1 MQLKIVQYFILL
13 MLFLS
18 SCCCDNYDF
27 YKIENIEENEV
38 LTEINFDDLKIFFQD
53 ILKKENKNIEDI
65 SNKGEFSIKYIK
77 HKNISLEQVEEFT
90 QIKNYWNDG
99 KLEKLKKQI
108 HFSTI
113 VSYPYY
119 IEFLFR
125 LKKLLI
131 DKKKSGISFFTSI
144 GGSGR
149 SIHYPCGYNLR
160 NIVNRN
166 GNFLNVTNNDL
177 LNEDNRQMQFPI
189 FSNNNI
195 FVKSNSIL
203 TFFENRLKIQF
214 DDNSQAKYK
223 YICSVLEYLA
233 QLGNPIFTI
242 YGHGVQQSAAAYNI
256 ALMLKELFKFDTED
270 FFYEGKYSLLDIF
283 ESNGDKVGL
292 KNNIEIIEQL
302 EKVGASAEKD
312 VIMLAGAITL
322 NNLLYKIFRSVRAVE
337 KDINCV
343 LGFESYSGRVWELLV
358 AIWKGNYE
366 KFQELIDE
374 KIVIKKNELQCIL
387 THCLIGDNKL
397 LPEYQIGNKEEVIIN
412 TPQILKNLVNG
423 NDGLGE
429 DRLYYLDCD
438 KICGYKLNEIVDFWK
453 ELTDKPTL
461 QIISNIKNNNG
472 NGVLGS
478 IKHFLRYEW
487 DHLITSYF
495 NSSYNDGMLSDD
507 GLFIY
512 EDNNKGFSDFCKNIF
527 ENYTSGKNLK
537 ENLNDKYELKI
548 LEDDHKSFYIND
560 KELNIIYI
568 VVGHGTHLENKRN
581 NPYNGYFENITK
593 NLNNIEKKIEYKW
606 KQ

>member
-1 MQLKIVQYFILL
+1 MQLKIAQYFILL

-27 YKIENIEENEV
+27 YKIEENNLNQNLTTVKYEELN
-38 LTEINFDDLKIFFQD
+38 DFFQTIKD
-53 ILKKENKNIEDI
+53 NNDNE
-65 SNKGEFSIKYIK
+65 KGVLSLKYIK
-77 HKNISLEQVEEFT
+77 HKDITVEQLEEFT
-90 QIKNYWNDG
+90 KIKNYWNDG

-108 HFSTI
+108 QFSTI

-119 IEFLFR
+119 IEFLLR
-125 LKKLLI
+125 LKKLLK
-131 DKKKSGISFFTSI
+131 DNDERGISFFTSI

-177 LNEDNRQMQFPI
+177 LDKDNRQMQLPI
-189 FSNNNI
+189 FSGNNI
-195 FVKSNSIL
+195 FIRTNNNIL

-214 DDNSQAKYK
+214 EDDSQVKYK

-242 YGHGVQQSAAAYNI
+242 YGRGVQQSAAAYNI

-270 FFYEGKYSLLDIF
+270 FFGNEEYNFLDIIETDDDNARF
-283 ESNGDKVGL
+283 KDNS
-292 KNNIEIIEQL
+292 EIIKQL

-343 LGFESYSGRVWELLV
+343 LGFESYSGRVWEILI
-358 AIWKGNYE
+358 AIWKKEYGNFSVRDKTVE
-366 KFQELIDE
+366 
-374 KIVIKKNELQCIL
+374 IKKNDLQCVL
-387 THCLIGDNKL
+387 THCLIGDNTL
-397 LPEYQIGNKEEVIIN
+397 LPKYRFGKKEEVTIN
-412 TPQILKNLVNG
+412 TPQILKNIVNEG
-423 NDGLGE
+423 DGLGQ
-429 DRLYYLDCD
+429 DRLYYLDCNE
-438 KICGYKLNEIVDFWK
+438 ICGYKLNEIVSFWK
-453 ELTDKPTL
+453 KLTDRPTL

-478 IKHFLRYEW
+478 IKHFFRYEW
-487 DHLITSYF
+487 DSLITSYF
-495 NSSYNDGMLSDD
+495 NSPYNDGMLSDD
-507 GLFIY
+507 GLFFY
-512 EDNNKGFSDFCKNIF
+512 MGNENFENFCKNIF
-527 ENYTSGKNLK
+527 KDYTSGKNL
-537 ENLNDKYELKI
+537 EEILNDKYELKI

-560 KELNIIYI
+560 KKLNIIYI

-593 NLNNIEKKIEYKW
+593 ILNNIENKIE
-606 KQ
+606 

>member
-1 MQLKIVQYFILL
+1 MQLKIAQYFILL

-27 YKIENIEENEV
+27 YKIEENNLNQNLTTVKYEELN
-38 LTEINFDDLKIFFQD
+38 DFFQTIKD
-53 ILKKENKNIEDI
+53 NNDNE
-65 SNKGEFSIKYIK
+65 KGVLSLKYIK
-77 HKNISLEQVEEFT
+77 HKDITVEQLEEFT
-90 QIKNYWNDG
+90 KIKNYWNTE

-108 HFSTI
+108 QFSTI

-119 IEFLFR
+119 IEFLLR

-131 DKKKSGISFFTSI
+131 DKKNGISFFTSI

-166 GNFLNVTNNDL
+166 ENFLNVTNNDL
-177 LNEDNRQMQFPI
+177 LNKDNRQTRFPI

-195 FVKSNSIL
+195 FVKSNNIL

-214 DDNSQAKYK
+214 DDDSQVKYK

-242 YGHGVQQSAAAYNI
+242 YGRGVQQSAAAYNI

-270 FFYEGKYSLLDIF
+270 FFGNEEYNFLDIIETDDDNARF
-283 ESNGDKVGL
+283 KDNS
-292 KNNIEIIEQL
+292 EIIKQL
-302 EKVGASAEKD
+302 EEVGASNEKD

-322 NNLLYKIFRSVRAVE
+322 NNLLYKIFRSVRAVK

-343 LGFESYSGRVWELLV
+343 LGFESYSGRVWEILI
-358 AIWKGNYE
+358 AIWKDNY
-366 KFQELIDE
+366 KNFRDLIGKE
-374 KIVIKKNELQCIL
+374 SVIKNNELQCVL
-387 THCLIGDNKL
+387 THCLIGDNTL

-438 KICGYKLNEIVDFWK
+438 KICGYKLNEIVSFWK
-453 ELTDKPTL
+453 NLTGRPTL

-478 IKHFLRYEW
+478 IKHFFRYEW
-487 DHLITSYF
+487 DYLITSYF
-495 NSSYNDGMLSDD
+495 FSPYNDGMLSDD

-527 ENYTSGKNLK
+527 ENYTSGENLK
-537 ENLNDKYELKI
+537 ENLNDNYELKI

-560 KELNIIYI
+560 KELNIFYI

-593 NLNNIEKKIEYKW
+593 ILNKIENKIE
-606 KQ
+606 

>member
-38 LTEINFDDLKIFFQD
+38 LTEIKFNDLKTFFQD
-53 ILKKENKNIEDI
+53 ILKKENKNIKDI
-65 SNKGEFSIKYIK
+65 NNKGVFSIKYIK
-77 HKNISLEQVEEFT
+77 HENISLKQVEDFT
-90 QIKNYWNDG
+90 QIKNYWNEE
-99 KLEKLKKQI
+99 KLGKLKKQI
-108 HFSTI
+108 QFSTI

-119 IEFLFR
+119 IEFLLR

-131 DKKKSGISFFTSI
+131 DKKNGISFFTSI

-166 GNFLNVTNNDL
+166 EKFLNVTNNDL
-177 LNEDNRQMQFPI
+177 LNKDNRQTRFPI

-195 FVKSNSIL
+195 FVKSNNIL

-214 DDNSQAKYK
+214 EDDSQVKYK
-223 YICSVLEYLA
+223 YICSVLEYFA

-242 YGHGVQQSAAAYNI
+242 YGRGVQQSAAAYNI

-270 FFYEGKYSLLDIF
+270 FFGNEEYNFLDIIETDDDNARF
-283 ESNGDKVGL
+283 KDNS
-292 KNNIEIIEQL
+292 EIIKQL
-302 EKVGASAEKD
+302 EEVGASNEKD

-337 KDINCV
+337 NGINCV

-358 AIWKGNYE
+358 AIWKGNYQN
-366 KFQELIDE
+366 FQELIDE

-387 THCLIGDNKL
+387 THCLIGNNKL
-397 LPEYQIGNKEEVIIN
+397 LPQKKYGEKGEVTID

-438 KICGYKLNEIVDFWK
+438 EICGYKLNEIVSFWK
-453 ELTDKPTL
+453 NLTGRPTL

-478 IKHFLRYEW
+478 IKHFFRYEW
-487 DHLITSYF
+487 DYLITSYF
-495 NSSYNDGMLSDD
+495 FSPYNDGMLSDD

-527 ENYTSGKNLK
+527 ENYTSGENLK
-537 ENLNDKYELKI
+537 ENLNDNYELKI

-560 KELNIIYI
+560 KELNIFYI

-593 NLNNIEKKIEYKW
+593 ILNKIENKIE
-606 KQ
+606 

>member
-13 MLFLS
+13 MLFLL

-27 YKIENIEENEV
+27 YKIANIEMNES
-38 LTEINFDDLKIFFQD
+38 LREIKFDDLKTFFQN
-53 ILKKENKNIEDI
+53 ILAEGNKNMKDI
-65 SNKGEFSIKYIK
+65 KINDVFSLKYIEYQY
-77 HKNISLEQVEEFT
+77 ISSKELEEFT
-90 QIKNYWNDG
+90 QIKNYWNEE
-99 KLEKLKKQI
+99 KIKKLKEQI
-108 HFSTI
+108 QFSTI

-119 IEFLFR
+119 IEFLLR

-131 DKKKSGISFFTSI
+131 DNTKNGISFFTSI

-166 GNFLNVTNNDL
+166 EKFLNVTNNDL
-177 LNEDNRQMQFPI
+177 LNKDKRQTQFPI
-189 FSNNNI
+189 FANKNI
-195 FVKSNSIL
+195 FVKNNNIL
-203 TFFENRLKIQF
+203 TFFENRLQIQF
-214 DDNSQAKYK
+214 DDNAQVKYK
-223 YICSVLEYLA
+223 YICSVLEYFA

-242 YGHGVQQSAAAYNI
+242 YGRGVQQSVAAYNI
-256 ALMLKELFKFDTED
+256 ALMLKELFNFDTKD
-270 FFYEGKYSLLDIF
+270 FFYNGKYSLLDIF
-283 ESNGDKVGL
+283 ERNGDKVGL
-292 KNNIEIIEQL
+292 KNNTEIIKQL

-343 LGFESYSGRVWELLV
+343 LGFESYSGRVWEILI
-358 AIWKGNYE
+358 AIWKKNYDNFLVRE
-366 KFQELIDE
+366 KTVEIE
-374 KIVIKKNELQCIL
+374 KNDLQCVL

-397 LPEYQIGNKEEVIIN
+397 LPEYQIGNQKEVTIN

-438 KICGYKLNEIVDFWK
+438 KICGCNLNKIVDFWK
-453 ELTDKPTL
+453 NLTGRPTL

-472 NGVLGS
+472 NGFLGS
-478 IKHFLRYEW
+478 IKHFFRYEW
-487 DHLITSYF
+487 DYLITSYF
-495 NSSYNDGMLSDD
+495 NSPYNDGMLSDD

-512 EDNNKGFSDFCKNIF
+512 EDNNKGFSDFCKKIF
-527 ENYTSGKNLK
+527 KDYTSGENLEK
-537 ENLNDKYELKI
+537 NLNDKYELKI
-548 LEDDHKSFYIND
+548 LEDDSKTFYIND
-560 KELNIIYI
+560 KKINIIYI
-568 VVGHGTHLENKRN
+568 VVGHGTHLENKRH

-593 NLNNIEKKIEYKW
+593 ILNKIENKIA
-606 KQ
+606 

>member
-1 MQLKIVQYFILL
+1 MQLKIAQYFILL

-38 LTEINFDDLKIFFQD
+38 LTEIKFDDLKTFFQN
-53 ILKKENKNIEDI
+53 ILEKGNQNIEDI
-65 SNKGEFSIKYIK
+65 NNKDDFSLKYIK
-77 HKNISLEQVEEFT
+77 HKNITVEQLEEFT
-90 QIKNYWNDG
+90 KIKNYWNDG
-99 KLEKLKKQI
+99 KLEKLKEQI
-108 HFSTI
+108 QFSTI

-119 IEFLFR
+119 IEFLLR

-131 DKKKSGISFFTSI
+131 DKKNGISFFTSI

-177 LNEDNRQMQFPI
+177 LDKDNRQMQLPL

-195 FVKSNSIL
+195 FVKNNNIL

-214 DDNSQAKYK
+214 DDDIFQVKYK

-242 YGHGVQQSAAAYNI
+242 YGRGVQQSAAAYNI
-256 ALMLKELFKFDTED
+256 ALMLKELFNFDTED
-270 FFYEGKYSLLDIF
+270 FFYEGEYSLLDIF

-292 KNNIEIIEQL
+292 KNNTEIIKQL
-302 EKVGASAEKD
+302 ETVGASAEKD

-322 NNLLYKIFRSVRAVE
+322 NNLLYKIFRSVRAVK

-358 AIWKGNYE
+358 AIWKENYQN
-366 KFQELIDE
+366 FQELIDE

-387 THCLIGDNKL
+387 THCLIGNNKL
-397 LPEYQIGNKEEVIIN
+397 LPQKNIGEKGEVIID

-423 NDGLGE
+423 NNGLGE

-438 KICGYKLNEIVDFWK
+438 KICGYKLNEIVYFWK
-453 ELTDKPTL
+453 ELTGRPTL

-478 IKHFLRYEW
+478 IKHFFRYEW

-495 NSSYNDGMLSDD
+495 NSPYNDGMLSDD
-507 GLFIY
+507 GLFVY
-512 EDNNKGFSDFCKNIF
+512 EENNGFSDFCKNIF
-527 ENYTSGKNLK
+527 KDYTSGEILNKNFS
-537 ENLNDKYELKI
+537 NNYDFDKL
-548 LEDDHKSFYIND
+548 DDYKSFYIND
-560 KELNIIYI
+560 KNLNIIYI
-568 VVGHGTHLENKRN
+568 VVGHGTHIENKRN

-593 NLNNIEKKIEYKW
+593 ILNKIENKIE
-606 KQ
+606 

>member
-38 LTEINFDDLKIFFQD
+38 LTEIKFNDLKTFFQD
-53 ILKKENKNIEDI
+53 ILKKENKNIKDI
-65 SNKGEFSIKYIK
+65 NNKGVFSIKYIK
-77 HKNISLEQVEEFT
+77 RENISLKQVEEFT
-90 QIKNYWNDG
+90 QIKNYWNEE
-99 KLEKLKKQI
+99 KIEKLKKQI
-108 HFSTI
+108 QFSTI

-119 IEFLFR
+119 IEFLLR
-125 LKKLLI
+125 LKKLLK
-131 DKKKSGISFFTSI
+131 DKDERGISFFTSI

-160 NIVNRN
+160 RVVNEKN
-166 GNFLNVTNNDL
+166 NDFLNVTNNDQ
-177 LNEDNRQMQFPI
+177 LNEYEPQTQLPI

-195 FVKSNSIL
+195 FARTNNNIL
-203 TFFENRLKIQF
+203 TFFENRLGINF
-214 DDNSQAKYK
+214 NDNNKQSQYN

-242 YGHGVQQSAAAYNI
+242 YGHGIRPAAVTYNI
-256 ALMLKELFKFDTED
+256 ALMLKDILKFDVND
-270 FFYEGKYSLLDIF
+270 FFENEEYNFLDIIEAEDDNARF
-283 ESNGDKVGL
+283 KDNS
-292 KNNIEIIEQL
+292 EIIKQL
-302 EKVGASAEKD
+302 EEVGASSEKN
-312 VIMLAGAITL
+312 VLMLAGAITL
-322 NNLLYKIFRSVRAVE
+322 NNLLYKIFYAVRSQQKR
-337 KDINCV
+337 INCV

-358 AIWKGNYE
+358 AIWKGNYQN
-366 KFQELIDE
+366 FQELIDE
-374 KIVIKKNELQCIL
+374 KIVIKKNELQCVL

-412 TPQILKNLVNG
+412 TSQILKDLVNG

-438 KICGYKLNEIVDFWK
+438 QICGYKLNEIVSFWK
-453 ELTDKPTL
+453 RLTENPTL

-478 IKHFLRYEW
+478 IKHFFRYEW

-495 NSSYNDGMLSDD
+495 NSPYNDGMLSDD
-507 GLFIY
+507 GLFFY
-512 EDNNKGFSDFCKNIF
+512 MGNENFENFCKNIF
-527 ENYTSGKNLK
+527 KDYTSGKNL
-537 ENLNDKYELKI
+537 EEILNDKYELKI

-593 NLNNIEKKIEYKW
+593 ILNKIENKIE
-606 KQ
+606 

>member
-27 YKIENIEENEV
+27 YKIEENNLNQNLTTVKYEELN
-38 LTEINFDDLKIFFQD
+38 DFFQTIKD
-53 ILKKENKNIEDI
+53 NNDNE
-65 SNKGEFSIKYIK
+65 KGVLSLKYIG
-77 HKNISLEQVEEFT
+77 HKNITVEQLKNFT
-90 QIKNYWNDG
+90 KINDYWNEG

-108 HFSTI
+108 QFATI

-119 IEFLFR
+119 IEFLLR

-160 NIVNRN
+160 RVVNEKN
-166 GNFLNVTNNDL
+166 NDFLNVTNNDQ
-177 LNEDNRQMQFPI
+177 LNEYEPQTQLPI

-195 FVKSNSIL
+195 FVKSNNIL
-203 TFFENRLKIQF
+203 TFFENKLRINF
-214 DDNSQAKYK
+214 NDKYK
-223 YICSVLEYLA
+223 QSQYHYICSVLEYLA

-242 YGHGVQQSAAAYNI
+242 YGHGIRPAAVTYNI
-256 ALMLKELFKFDTED
+256 ALMLKDILKFDVND
-270 FFYEGKYSLLDIF
+270 FFENEEYNFLDIIEAEDDNARF
-283 ESNGDKVGL
+283 KDDS
-292 KNNIEIIEQL
+292 EIIKQL
-302 EKVGASAEKD
+302 EEVGASSEKN
-312 VIMLAGAITL
+312 VLMLAGAITL

-358 AIWKGNYE
+358 AIWKENYE

-438 KICGYKLNEIVDFWK
+438 KICGYSLYEIAEFWK
-453 ELTDKPTL
+453 KLTDQPTL

-478 IKHFLRYEW
+478 IKHFFKYEW

-495 NSSYNDGMLSDD
+495 NSPYNDGMLSDD

-512 EDNNKGFSDFCKNIF
+512 EDNNKGFRDFCKNIF
-527 ENYTSGKNLK
+527 KDYTSGEILNKNFS
-537 ENLNDKYELKI
+537 NNYDFDKL
-548 LEDDHKSFYIND
+548 DDDYKSFYIND
-560 KELNIIYI
+560 KILNIIYI
-568 VVGHGTHLENKRN
+568 VVGHGTHIDNKRN
-581 NPYNGYFENITK
+581 NPYDGYFENITK
-593 NLNNIEKKIEYKW
+593 ILNKIEDKIE
-606 KQ
+606 

>member
-27 YKIENIEENEV
+27 YKIEENNLNQN
-38 LTEINFDDLKIFFQD
+38 LTTVKYKELNDFFQTIKD
-53 ILKKENKNIEDI
+53 NKDNEEGVL
-65 SNKGEFSIKYIK
+65 SLKYIK
-77 HKNISLEQVEEFT
+77 HKNITVEQLEKFT
-90 QIKNYWNDG
+90 QIKNYWNTE

-108 HFSTI
+108 QFSTI

-119 IEFLFR
+119 IEFLLR

-166 GNFLNVTNNDL
+166 GNFLNVTNNDQ
-177 LNEDNRQMQFPI
+177 LNEDNCQTQLPI
-189 FSNNNI
+189 FSGNNI
-195 FVKSNSIL
+195 FTRTNNNIL

-214 DDNSQAKYK
+214 DDNSQVKYK

-242 YGHGVQQSAAAYNI
+242 YGRGVQQSAAAYNI
-256 ALMLKELFKFDTED
+256 ALMLKELFNFDTED
-270 FFYEGKYSLLDIF
+270 FFGNEEYNFLDI
-283 ESNGDKVGL
+283 
-292 KNNIEIIEQL
+292 IEIDDDNARFKDNSEIIKQL
-302 EKVGASAEKD
+302 EVVGASAEKD

-337 KDINCV
+337 KGINCV

-358 AIWKGNYE
+358 AIWKGNYQN
-366 KFQELIDE
+366 FQELIDE

-423 NDGLGE
+423 NNGLGE
-429 DRLYYLDCD
+429 DRLYYLDCNE
-438 KICGYKLNEIVDFWK
+438 ICGYKLNEIVSFWK
-453 ELTDKPTL
+453 KLTDRPTL

-478 IKHFLRYEW
+478 IKHFFKYEW

-495 NSSYNDGMLSDD
+495 NSPYNDGMLSDD

-512 EDNNKGFSDFCKNIF
+512 EDNNKGFRDFCKNIF
-527 ENYTSGKNLK
+527 KDYTSGEILNKNFS
-537 ENLNDKYELKI
+537 NNYDFDKL
-548 LEDDHKSFYIND
+548 DDDYKSFYIND
-560 KELNIIYI
+560 KILNIIYI
-568 VVGHGTHLENKRN
+568 VVGHGTHIDNKRN
-581 NPYNGYFENITK
+581 NPYDGYFENITK
-593 NLNNIEKKIEYKW
+593 ILNKIEDKIE
-606 KQ
+606 

>member
-1 MQLKIVQYFILL
+1 MQLEIVQYFILL

-27 YKIENIEENEV
+27 YKIEENNLNQNLTTVEYEELN
-38 LTEINFDDLKIFFQD
+38 DFFQTIKD
-53 ILKKENKNIEDI
+53 NNNNEKGVLSLKYIEYKNITV
-65 SNKGEFSIKYIK
+65 
-77 HKNISLEQVEEFT
+77 EQLEEFT
-90 QIKNYWNDG
+90 KIKNYWNKG

-108 HFSTI
+108 QFSTI

-119 IEFLFR
+119 IEFLLR
-125 LKKLLI
+125 LKKLLKDN
-131 DKKKSGISFFTSI
+131 DKRGISFFTSI

-166 GNFLNVTNNDL
+166 ENFLNVTNNDL
-177 LNEDNRQMQFPI
+177 LNKDNRQTRFPI
-189 FSNNNI
+189 FLNNNI
-195 FVKSNSIL
+195 FVKNNNIL

-214 DDNSQAKYK
+214 EDDSQVKYK

-242 YGHGVQQSAAAYNI
+242 YGRGVQQSAAAYNI
-256 ALMLKELFKFDTED
+256 ALMLKELFNFDTED
-270 FFYEGKYSLLDIF
+270 FFGNEEYNFLDI
-283 ESNGDKVGL
+283 
-292 KNNIEIIEQL
+292 IEIDDDNARFKDNSEIIKQL
-302 EKVGASAEKD
+302 EEVGASAEKD

-322 NNLLYKIFRSVRAVE
+322 NNLLYKIFRSVRAVK

-358 AIWKGNYE
+358 AIWKENYQ

-387 THCLIGDNKL
+387 THCLIGNNKL
-397 LPEYQIGNKEEVIIN
+397 LPQKKYGEKGEVTID

-438 KICGYKLNEIVDFWK
+438 KICGYKLNEIVSFWK
-453 ELTDKPTL
+453 NLTGRPTL

-472 NGVLGS
+472 NGFLGS
-478 IKHFLRYEW
+478 IKHFFRYEW

-495 NSSYNDGMLSDD
+495 NSPYNDGMLSDD

-512 EDNNKGFSDFCKNIF
+512 MGNENFEKFCKNIF
-527 ENYTSGKNLK
+527 KDYTSGGNLE
-537 ENLNDKYELKI
+537 ENLNDNYFNKL
-548 LEDDHKSFYIND
+548 DDDFKTFYIND
-560 KELNIIYI
+560 ENLNIIYI
-568 VVGHGTHLENKRN
+568 VVGHGTHLENKRY
-581 NPYNGYFENITK
+581 NPYNGYFDNITK
-593 NLNNIEKKIEYKW
+593 ILNNIENKNE
-606 KQ
+606 

>member
-1 MQLKIVQYFILL
+1 MQLKIAQYFILL

-38 LTEINFDDLKIFFQD
+38 LTEIKFNDLNTFFQD

-65 SNKGEFSIKYIK
+65 NNKDDFSLKYIK
-77 HKNISLEQVEEFT
+77 HKNITVEQLEEFT
-90 QIKNYWNDG
+90 KIKNYWNDG
-99 KLEKLKKQI
+99 KLEKLKEQI
-108 HFSTI
+108 QFSTI

-119 IEFLFR
+119 IEFLLR

-131 DKKKSGISFFTSI
+131 DKKNGISFFTSI

-166 GNFLNVTNNDL
+166 ENFLNVTNNDL
-177 LNEDNRQMQFPI
+177 LNKDNRQTRFPI

-195 FVKSNSIL
+195 FVKNNNIL
-203 TFFENRLKIQF
+203 TFFENRLKIKF
-214 DDNSQAKYK
+214 DENSQVKYK

-242 YGHGVQQSAAAYNI
+242 YGRGVQQSAAAYNI
-256 ALMLKELFKFDTED
+256 ALMLKELFNFDTED
-270 FFYEGKYSLLDIF
+270 FFYEGEYSLLDIF

-292 KNNIEIIEQL
+292 KNNTEIIKQL
-302 EKVGASAEKD
+302 ETVGASAEKD

-322 NNLLYKIFRSVRAVE
+322 NNLLYKIFRSVRAVK

-358 AIWKGNYE
+358 AIWKENYQN
-366 KFQELIDE
+366 FQELIDE

-387 THCLIGDNKL
+387 THCLIGNNKL
-397 LPEYQIGNKEEVIIN
+397 LPQKNIGEKGEVIID

-423 NDGLGE
+423 NNGLGE

-438 KICGYKLNEIVDFWK
+438 KICGYKLNEIVYFWK
-453 ELTDKPTL
+453 ELTGRPTL

-478 IKHFLRYEW
+478 IKHFFRYEW
-487 DHLITSYF
+487 DYLITSYF
-495 NSSYNDGMLSDD
+495 NSPYNDGMLSDD
-507 GLFIY
+507 GLFVY
-512 EDNNKGFSDFCKNIF
+512 EENNGFSDFCKNIF
-527 ENYTSGKNLK
+527 KDYTSGEILNKNFS
-537 ENLNDKYELKI
+537 NNYDFDKL
-548 LEDDHKSFYIND
+548 DDYKSFYIND
-560 KELNIIYI
+560 KNLNIIYI
-568 VVGHGTHLENKRN
+568 VVGHGTHIENKRN

-593 NLNNIEKKIEYKW
+593 ILNKIENKIE
-606 KQ
+606 

>member
-27 YKIENIEENEV
+27 YKIEGNNLNQNLTTVKYEELN
-38 LTEINFDDLKIFFQD
+38 DFFQTIKD
-53 ILKKENKNIEDI
+53 NNDNE
-65 SNKGEFSIKYIK
+65 KGVLSLKYIK
-77 HKNISLEQVEEFT
+77 HKNITVEQLEEFT
-90 QIKNYWNDG
+90 KIKNYWNTE

-108 HFSTI
+108 QFSTI

-119 IEFLFR
+119 IEFLLR

-131 DKKKSGISFFTSI
+131 DKKNGISFFTSI

-177 LNEDNRQMQFPI
+177 LDKDNRQMQLPL

-195 FVKSNSIL
+195 FVKNNNIL
-203 TFFENRLKIQF
+203 TFFENRLKIKF
-214 DDNSQAKYK
+214 DENSQVKYK

-242 YGHGVQQSAAAYNI
+242 YGRGVQQSAAAYNI

-270 FFYEGKYSLLDIF
+270 FFYEGEYSLLDIF

-292 KNNIEIIEQL
+292 KNNTEIIKQL
-302 EKVGASAEKD
+302 EEVGASAEKD

-322 NNLLYKIFRSVRAVE
+322 NNLLYKIFRSVRAV
-337 KDINCV
+337 KKNINCV

-358 AIWKGNYE
+358 AIWKGNYQN
-366 KFQELIDE
+366 FQELIDE

-387 THCLIGDNKL
+387 THCLIGNNEL
-397 LPEYQIGNKEEVIIN
+397 LPQKKYGEKGEVTID

-438 KICGYKLNEIVDFWK
+438 KICGYKLNEIVSFWK
-453 ELTDKPTL
+453 KLTDQPTL

-478 IKHFLRYEW
+478 IKHFFRYEW
-487 DHLITSYF
+487 DSLITSYF
-495 NSSYNDGMLSDD
+495 NSPYNDGMLSDD
-507 GLFIY
+507 GLFFY
-512 EDNNKGFSDFCKNIF
+512 MGNENFENFCKNIF
-527 ENYTSGKNLK
+527 KDYTSGKNL
-537 ENLNDKYELKI
+537 EEILNDKYELKI

-593 NLNNIEKKIEYKW
+593 ILNKIENKIE
-606 KQ
+606 

>member
-27 YKIENIEENEV
+27 YKIEGNNLNQNLTTVKYEELN
-38 LTEINFDDLKIFFQD
+38 DFFQTIKD
-53 ILKKENKNIEDI
+53 NNDNE
-65 SNKGEFSIKYIK
+65 KGVLSLKYIK
-77 HKNISLEQVEEFT
+77 HKNITVEQLEEFT
-90 QIKNYWNDG
+90 KIKNYWNDG
-99 KLEKLKKQI
+99 KLEKLKEQI
-108 HFSTI
+108 QFSTI

-119 IEFLFR
+119 IEFLLR
-125 LKKLLI
+125 LKKLLK
-131 DKKKSGISFFTSI
+131 DKDKRGISFFTSI

-160 NIVNRN
+160 RVVNEKN
-166 GNFLNVTNNDL
+166 NDFLNVTNNDQ
-177 LNEDNRQMQFPI
+177 LNEYEPQTQLPI

-195 FVKSNSIL
+195 FARTNNNIL
-203 TFFENRLKIQF
+203 TFFENRLGINF
-214 DDNSQAKYK
+214 NDNNKQSQYN

-242 YGHGVQQSAAAYNI
+242 YGRGVQQSAAAYNI
-256 ALMLKELFKFDTED
+256 ALMLKELFNFDTED
-270 FFYEGKYSLLDIF
+270 FFGNEEYNFLDIIETDDDNARF
-283 ESNGDKVGL
+283 KDNS
-292 KNNIEIIEQL
+292 EIIKQL
-302 EKVGASAEKD
+302 EEVGASAEKD

-322 NNLLYKIFRSVRAVE
+322 NNLLYKIFRSVRAV
-337 KDINCV
+337 KKNINCV

-358 AIWKGNYE
+358 AIWKGNYQN
-366 KFQELIDE
+366 FQELIDE

-387 THCLIGDNKL
+387 THCLIGNNEL
-397 LPEYQIGNKEEVIIN
+397 LPQKKYGEKGEVTID

-429 DRLYYLDCD
+429 DRLYYLDCNE
-438 KICGYKLNEIVDFWK
+438 ICGYKLNEIVSFWK
-453 ELTDKPTL
+453 KLTDQPTL

-478 IKHFLRYEW
+478 IKHFFRYEW

-495 NSSYNDGMLSDD
+495 NSPYNDGMLSDD

-527 ENYTSGKNLK
+527 KDYTSGEILNKNFS
-537 ENLNDKYELKI
+537 NNYDFDKL
-548 LEDDHKSFYIND
+548 DDDYKSFYIND
-560 KELNIIYI
+560 KILNIIYI
-568 VVGHGTHLENKRN
+568 VVGHGTHIDNKRN
-581 NPYNGYFENITK
+581 NPYDGYFENITK
-593 NLNNIEKKIEYKW
+593 ILNNIENKIG
-606 KQ
+606 

>member
-38 LTEINFDDLKIFFQD
+38 LTEIKFNDLKTFFQD
-53 ILKKENKNIEDI
+53 ILKKENQNIEDI
-65 SNKGEFSIKYIK
+65 NNKGEFSIKYIK
-77 HKNISLEQVEEFT
+77 HENISLKQVEDFT
-90 QIKNYWNDG
+90 QIKNYWNEE
-99 KLEKLKKQI
+99 KLGKLKKQI
-108 HFSTI
+108 QFSTI

-119 IEFLFR
+119 IEFLLR

-131 DKKKSGISFFTSI
+131 DKKNGISFFTSI

-166 GNFLNVTNNDL
+166 ENFLNVTNNDL
-177 LNEDNRQMQFPI
+177 LNKDNRQTRFPI

-195 FVKSNSIL
+195 FVKSNNIL

-214 DDNSQAKYK
+214 DDNSQVKYK

-242 YGHGVQQSAAAYNI
+242 YGRGVQQSAAAYNI

-270 FFYEGKYSLLDIF
+270 FFGNEEYNFLDIIETDDDNARF
-283 ESNGDKVGL
+283 KDNS
-292 KNNIEIIEQL
+292 EIIKQL
-302 EKVGASAEKD
+302 EEVGASNEKD

-337 KDINCV
+337 KGINCV

-358 AIWKGNYE
+358 AIWKGNYQN
-366 KFQELIDE
+366 FQELIDE
-374 KIVIKKNELQCIL
+374 KIVIKKDELQCIL
-387 THCLIGDNKL
+387 THCLIGNNKL
-397 LPEYQIGNKEEVIIN
+397 LPQKKYGEKGEVTID

-438 KICGYKLNEIVDFWK
+438 EICGYKLNEIVSFWK
-453 ELTDKPTL
+453 NLTGRPTL

-478 IKHFLRYEW
+478 IKHFFRYEW
-487 DHLITSYF
+487 DYLITSYF
-495 NSSYNDGMLSDD
+495 FSPYNDGMLSDD

-527 ENYTSGKNLK
+527 ENYTSGENLK
-537 ENLNDKYELKI
+537 ENLNDNYELKI

-593 NLNNIEKKIEYKW
+593 ILDKIEKKIE
-606 KQ
+606 

>member
-27 YKIENIEENEV
+27 YKIEGNNLNQNLTTVKYEELN
-38 LTEINFDDLKIFFQD
+38 DFFQTIKD
-53 ILKKENKNIEDI
+53 NNDNE
-65 SNKGEFSIKYIK
+65 KGVLSLKYIK
-77 HKNISLEQVEEFT
+77 HKDITVEQLEEFT
-90 QIKNYWNDG
+90 KIKNYWNDG

-108 HFSTI
+108 QFSTI

-119 IEFLFR
+119 IEFLLR
-125 LKKLLI
+125 LKKLLK
-131 DKKKSGISFFTSI
+131 DKDKRGISFFTSI

-177 LNEDNRQMQFPI
+177 LDKDNRQMQLPI
-189 FSNNNI
+189 FSGNNIFTRTNNNI
-195 FVKSNSIL
+195 L
-203 TFFENRLKIQF
+203 TFLENRLGINF
-214 DDNSQAKYK
+214 NDNNSQVKYK

-233 QLGNPIFTI
+233 QLGNSIFTI
-242 YGHGVQQSAAAYNI
+242 YGRGVQQSAVAYNI
-256 ALMLKELFKFDTED
+256 ALMLKELFNFDTED
-270 FFYEGKYSLLDIF
+270 FFGNEEYNFLDI
-283 ESNGDKVGL
+283 
-292 KNNIEIIEQL
+292 IEIDDDNARFKDNSEIIKQL
-302 EKVGASAEKD
+302 EEVGASAEKD

-322 NNLLYKIFRSVRAVE
+322 NNLLYKIFRSVRAV
-337 KDINCV
+337 KKNINCV

-358 AIWKGNYE
+358 AIWKGNYQN
-366 KFQELIDE
+366 FQELIDE
-374 KIVIKKNELQCIL
+374 KIVIKKDDLQCVL
-387 THCLIGDNKL
+387 THCLIGDNTL

-412 TPQILKNLVNG
+412 TSQILKNLVNG

-429 DRLYYLDCD
+429 DRLYYLDCNE
-438 KICGYKLNEIVDFWK
+438 ICGYKLNEIVSFWK
-453 ELTDKPTL
+453 NLTGRPTL

-478 IKHFLRYEW
+478 IKHFFRYEW
-487 DHLITSYF
+487 DSLITSYF
-495 NSSYNDGMLSDD
+495 NSPYNDGMLSDD

-527 ENYTSGKNLK
+527 ENYTSGENLK
-537 ENLNDKYELKI
+537 ENLNDNYELKI

-560 KELNIIYI
+560 KKLNIIYI

-593 NLNNIEKKIEYKW
+593 ILNKIENKIE
-606 KQ
+606 

>member
-1 MQLKIVQYFILL
+1 MQLKIAQYFILL

-27 YKIENIEENEV
+27 YKIEENNLNQNLTTVKYEELN
-38 LTEINFDDLKIFFQD
+38 DFFQTIKD
-53 ILKKENKNIEDI
+53 NNDN
-65 SNKGEFSIKYIK
+65 NKGVFSIKYIK
-77 HKNISLEQVEEFT
+77 HKDITVEQLEEFT
-90 QIKNYWNDG
+90 KIKNYWNEE
-99 KLEKLKKQI
+99 KIEKLKKQI
-108 HFSTI
+108 QFSTI

-119 IEFLFR
+119 IEFLLR
-125 LKKLLI
+125 LKKLLK
-131 DKKKSGISFFTSI
+131 DKDKRGISFFTSI

-166 GNFLNVTNNDL
+166 ENFLNVTNNDL
-177 LNEDNRQMQFPI
+177 LDKDNRQMQLPI
-189 FSNNNI
+189 FSGNNIFTRTNNNI
-195 FVKSNSIL
+195 L
-203 TFFENRLKIQF
+203 TFLENRLGINF
-214 DDNSQAKYK
+214 NDNNSQVKYK

-242 YGHGVQQSAAAYNI
+242 YGRGVQQSAAAYNI
-256 ALMLKELFKFDTED
+256 ALMLKELFNFDTED
-270 FFYEGKYSLLDIF
+270 FFGNEEYNFLDI
-283 ESNGDKVGL
+283 
-292 KNNIEIIEQL
+292 IEIDDDNARFKDNSEIIKQL
-302 EKVGASAEKD
+302 EEVGASAEKN

-322 NNLLYKIFRSVRAVE
+322 NNLLYKIFRSVRAVK

-358 AIWKGNYE
+358 AIWKGNYQN
-366 KFQELIDE
+366 FQELIDE
-374 KIVIKKNELQCIL
+374 KIVIKKNELQCVL

-429 DRLYYLDCD
+429 DRLYYLDCNE
-438 KICGYKLNEIVDFWK
+438 ICGYKLNEIVSFWK
-453 ELTDKPTL
+453 KLTDQPTL

-478 IKHFLRYEW
+478 IKHFFRYEW

-495 NSSYNDGMLSDD
+495 NSPYNDGMLSDD
-507 GLFIY
+507 GLFVY
-512 EDNNKGFSDFCKNIF
+512 EDNNGFSDFCKNIF
-527 ENYTSGKNLK
+527 KDYTSGKNL
-537 ENLNDKYELKI
+537 EELLNDNYELKI

-560 KELNIIYI
+560 KKLNIIYI

-593 NLNNIEKKIEYKW
+593 ILNNIENKIE
-606 KQ
+606 

>member
-27 YKIENIEENEV
+27 YKIEGNNLNQNLTTVKYEELNDFFQTISSNNNNDKDDNKKV
-38 LTEINFDDLKIFFQD
+38 FDLKYI
-53 ILKKENKNIEDI
+53 EYKNITVEQL
-65 SNKGEFSIKYIK
+65 
-77 HKNISLEQVEEFT
+77 KNFT
-90 QIKNYWNDG
+90 KINDYWNEG
-99 KLEKLKKQI
+99 KLEKLKEQI
-108 HFSTI
+108 QFSTI

-119 IEFLFR
+119 IEFLLR

-131 DKKKSGISFFTSI
+131 DKKNGISFFTSI

-177 LNEDNRQMQFPI
+177 LNKDNRQTRFPI

-195 FVKSNSIL
+195 FVKSNNIL

-214 DDNSQAKYK
+214 DDDSQVKYK

-242 YGHGVQQSAAAYNI
+242 YGRGVQQSAAAYNI

-270 FFYEGKYSLLDIF
+270 FFYEGEYSLLDIF

-292 KNNIEIIEQL
+292 KNNTEIIKQL
-302 EKVGASAEKD
+302 ETVGASAEKD

-337 KDINCV
+337 NGINCV

-358 AIWKGNYE
+358 AIWKGNYQN
-366 KFQELIDE
+366 FQELIDE

-387 THCLIGDNKL
+387 THCLIGNNKL
-397 LPEYQIGNKEEVIIN
+397 LPQKNIGEKGEVTID

-423 NDGLGE
+423 NNGLGE

-438 KICGYKLNEIVDFWK
+438 KICGYKLNEIVYFWK
-453 ELTDKPTL
+453 ELTGRPTL

-478 IKHFLRYEW
+478 IKHFFRYEW
-487 DHLITSYF
+487 DYLITSYF
-495 NSSYNDGMLSDD
+495 NSPYNDGMLSDD
-507 GLFIY
+507 GLFVY
-512 EDNNKGFSDFCKNIF
+512 EENNGFSDFCKNIF
-527 ENYTSGKNLK
+527 KDYTSGGNLE
-537 ENLNDKYELKI
+537 ENLNDNYFNKLN
-548 LEDDHKSFYIND
+548 DDSKTFYIND
-560 KELNIIYI
+560 ENLNIIYI
-568 VVGHGTHLENKRN
+568 VVGHGTHIENKRN

-593 NLNNIEKKIEYKW
+593 ILNKIENKIE
-606 KQ
+606 

>member
-27 YKIENIEENEV
+27 YKIEGNNLNQNLITVKYKELN
-38 LTEINFDDLKIFFQD
+38 DFFQTIKD
-53 ILKKENKNIEDI
+53 NNDNE
-65 SNKGEFSIKYIK
+65 KGVLSLKYIK
-77 HKNISLEQVEEFT
+77 HKNITVEQLEEFT
-90 QIKNYWNDG
+90 QIKNYWNTE

-108 HFSTI
+108 QFSTI

-119 IEFLFR
+119 IEFLLR

-177 LNEDNRQMQFPI
+177 LNEDIRKTQFPI

-195 FVKSNSIL
+195 FVKSNNIL
-203 TFFENRLKIQF
+203 TFFENRLKIKF
-214 DDNSQAKYK
+214 DDDNSQVKYK

-242 YGHGVQQSAAAYNI
+242 YGRGVQQSAAAYNI
-256 ALMLKELFKFDTED
+256 ALMLKELFKFDVND
-270 FFYEGKYSLLDIF
+270 FFGNEEYNFLDIIETDDDNARF
-283 ESNGDKVGL
+283 KDNS
-292 KNNIEIIEQL
+292 EIIKQL
-302 EKVGASAEKD
+302 EEVGASAEKD

-322 NNLLYKIFRSVRAVE
+322 NNLLYKIFRSVRAVK

-343 LGFESYSGRVWELLV
+343 LGFESYSGRVWEILI
-358 AIWKGNYE
+358 AIWKKEYGNFSVRDKTVE
-366 KFQELIDE
+366 
-374 KIVIKKNELQCIL
+374 IKKDDLQCVL
-387 THCLIGDNKL
+387 THCLIGDNTL

-412 TPQILKNLVNG
+412 TSQILKNLVNG

-438 KICGYKLNEIVDFWK
+438 EICGYKLNEIVSFWK
-453 ELTDKPTL
+453 NLTGRPTL

-478 IKHFLRYEW
+478 IKHFFRYEW
-487 DHLITSYF
+487 DYLITSYF
-495 NSSYNDGMLSDD
+495 FSPYNDGMLSDD

-527 ENYTSGKNLK
+527 ENYTSGENLK
-537 ENLNDKYELKI
+537 ENLNDNYELKI

-560 KELNIIYI
+560 KELNIFYI

-593 NLNNIEKKIEYKW
+593 ILNKIENKIE
-606 KQ
+606 

>member
-38 LTEINFDDLKIFFQD
+38 LTEIKFDDLKTFFQN
-53 ILKKENKNIEDI
+53 ILEKGNQNIEDI
-65 SNKGEFSIKYIK
+65 NNKGEFSIKYIK
-77 HKNISLEQVEEFT
+77 HENISLKQVEDFT
-90 QIKNYWNDG
+90 QIKNYWNEE
-99 KLEKLKKQI
+99 KLGKLKKQI
-108 HFSTI
+108 QFSTI

-119 IEFLFR
+119 IEFLLR

-131 DKKKSGISFFTSI
+131 DKKNGISFFTSI

-166 GNFLNVTNNDL
+166 ENFLNVTNNDL
-177 LNEDNRQMQFPI
+177 LNKDNRQTRFPI

-195 FVKSNSIL
+195 FVKSNNIL

-214 DDNSQAKYK
+214 EDDSQVKYK

-242 YGHGVQQSAAAYNI
+242 YGRGVQQSAAAYNI

-270 FFYEGKYSLLDIF
+270 FFGNEEYNFLDIIETDDDNARF
-283 ESNGDKVGL
+283 KDNS
-292 KNNIEIIEQL
+292 EIIKQL
-302 EKVGASAEKD
+302 ETVGASNEKD

-337 KDINCV
+337 KGINCV

-358 AIWKGNYE
+358 AIWKNKYGNFSVRE
-366 KFQELIDE
+366 KTV
-374 KIVIKKNELQCIL
+374 KIKKDDLQCIL

-397 LPEYQIGNKEEVIIN
+397 LSECKLGKKDEITIN
-412 TPQILKNLVNG
+412 TPQILKNVVNEG
-423 NDGLGE
+423 DGLGE

-438 KICGYKLNEIVDFWK
+438 KICGYKLNEIVSFWK
-453 ELTDKPTL
+453 ELTDRPTL

-472 NGVLGS
+472 NGFLGS

-487 DHLITSYF
+487 DYLITSYF
-495 NSSYNDGMLSDD
+495 FSPYNDGMLSDD

-512 EDNNKGFSDFCKNIF
+512 EDNQGFEDFCKNNF
-527 ENYTSGKNLK
+527 ANYTSGENLK
-537 ENLNDKYELKI
+537 VVLNDNYELKI

-560 KELNIIYI
+560 KELNIFYI

-593 NLNNIEKKIEYKW
+593 ILNKIENKIE
-606 KQ
+606 

>member
-38 LTEINFDDLKIFFQD
+38 LTEIKFNDLKTFFQD
-53 ILKKENKNIEDI
+53 ILKKENKNIKDI
-65 SNKGEFSIKYIK
+65 NNKGVFSIKYIK
-77 HKNISLEQVEEFT
+77 RENISLKQVEEFT
-90 QIKNYWNDG
+90 QIKNYWNEE
-99 KLEKLKKQI
+99 KIEKLKKQI
-108 HFSTI
+108 QFSTI

-119 IEFLFR
+119 IEFLLR
-125 LKKLLI
+125 LKKLLK
-131 DKKKSGISFFTSI
+131 DKDERGISFFTSI

-160 NIVNRN
+160 RVVNEKN
-166 GNFLNVTNNDL
+166 NDFLNVTNNDQ
-177 LNEDNRQMQFPI
+177 LNEYEPQTQLPI

-195 FVKSNSIL
+195 FARTNNNIL
-203 TFFENRLKIQF
+203 TFFENRLGINF
-214 DDNSQAKYK
+214 NDNNKQSQYN

-242 YGHGVQQSAAAYNI
+242 YGHGIRPAAVTYNI
-256 ALMLKELFKFDTED
+256 ALMLKDILKFDVND
-270 FFYEGKYSLLDIF
+270 FFENEEYNFLDIIEAEDDNARF
-283 ESNGDKVGL
+283 KDNS
-292 KNNIEIIEQL
+292 EIIKQL
-302 EKVGASAEKD
+302 EEVGASSEKN
-312 VIMLAGAITL
+312 VLMLAGAITL
-322 NNLLYKIFRSVRAVE
+322 NNLLYKIFYAVRSQQKR
-337 KDINCV
+337 INCV

-358 AIWKGNYE
+358 AIWKGNYQN
-366 KFQELIDE
+366 FQELIDE
-374 KIVIKKNELQCIL
+374 KIVIKKNELQCVL

-412 TPQILKNLVNG
+412 TSQILKDLVNG

-438 KICGYKLNEIVDFWK
+438 QICGYKLNEIVSFWK
-453 ELTDKPTL
+453 RLTENPTL

-478 IKHFLRYEW
+478 IKHFFRYEW

-495 NSSYNDGMLSDD
+495 NSPYNDGMLSDD
-507 GLFIY
+507 GLFFY
-512 EDNNKGFSDFCKNIF
+512 MGNENFENFCKNIF
-527 ENYTSGKNLK
+527 KDYTSGKNL
-537 ENLNDKYELKI
+537 EEILNDKYELKI

-581 NPYNGYFENITK
+581 NPYNGYFENIIK
-593 NLNNIEKKIEYKW
+593 ILNNIENKIE
-606 KQ
+606 

>member
-27 YKIENIEENEV
+27 YKIEGNNLNQNLITVKYKELN
-38 LTEINFDDLKIFFQD
+38 DFFQTIKD
-53 ILKKENKNIEDI
+53 NNDNE
-65 SNKGEFSIKYIK
+65 KGVLSLKYIK
-77 HKNISLEQVEEFT
+77 HKNITVEQLEEFT
-90 QIKNYWNDG
+90 QIKNYWNTE

-108 HFSTI
+108 QFSTI

-119 IEFLFR
+119 IEFLLR

-177 LNEDNRQMQFPI
+177 LNEDIRKTQFPI

-195 FVKSNSIL
+195 FVKSNNIL
-203 TFFENRLKIQF
+203 TFFENRLKIKF
-214 DDNSQAKYK
+214 DDDNSQVKYK

-242 YGHGVQQSAAAYNI
+242 YGRGVQQSAAAYNI
-256 ALMLKELFKFDTED
+256 ALMLKELFKFDVND
-270 FFYEGKYSLLDIF
+270 FFGNEEYNFLDIIETDDDNARF
-283 ESNGDKVGL
+283 KDNS
-292 KNNIEIIEQL
+292 EIIKQL
-302 EKVGASAEKD
+302 EEVGASAEKD

-322 NNLLYKIFRSVRAVE
+322 NNLLYKIFRSVRAVK

-343 LGFESYSGRVWELLV
+343 LGFESYSGRVWEILI
-358 AIWKGNYE
+358 AIWKKEYGNFSVRDKTVE
-366 KFQELIDE
+366 
-374 KIVIKKNELQCIL
+374 IKKDDLQCVL
-387 THCLIGDNKL
+387 THCLIGDNTL

-412 TPQILKNLVNG
+412 TSQILKNLVNG

-438 KICGYKLNEIVDFWK
+438 EICGYKLNEIVSF
-453 ELTDKPTL
+453 
-461 QIISNIKNNNG
+461 SNIKNNNG

-478 IKHFLRYEW
+478 IKHFFRYEW
-487 DHLITSYF
+487 DYLITSYF
-495 NSSYNDGMLSDD
+495 FSPYNDGMLSDD

-527 ENYTSGKNLK
+527 ENYTSGENLK
-537 ENLNDKYELKI
+537 ENLNDNYELKI

-560 KELNIIYI
+560 KELNIFYI

-593 NLNNIEKKIEYKW
+593 ILNKIENKIE
-606 KQ
+606 

>member
-38 LTEINFDDLKIFFQD
+38 LTEIKFNDLKTFFQD
-53 ILKKENKNIEDI
+53 ILKKENKNIKDI
-65 SNKGEFSIKYIK
+65 NNKGVFSIKYIK
-77 HKNISLEQVEEFT
+77 RENISLKQVEEFT
-90 QIKNYWNDG
+90 QIKNYWNEE
-99 KLEKLKKQI
+99 KIEKLKKQI
-108 HFSTI
+108 QFSTI

-119 IEFLFR
+119 IEFLLR
-125 LKKLLI
+125 LKKLLK
-131 DKKKSGISFFTSI
+131 DKDERGISFFTSI

-160 NIVNRN
+160 RVVNEKN
-166 GNFLNVTNNDL
+166 NDFLNVTNNDQ
-177 LNEDNRQMQFPI
+177 LNEYEPQTQLPI

-195 FVKSNSIL
+195 FARTNNNIL
-203 TFFENRLKIQF
+203 TFFENRLGINF
-214 DDNSQAKYK
+214 NDNNKQSQYN

-242 YGHGVQQSAAAYNI
+242 YGHGIRPAAVTYNI
-256 ALMLKELFKFDTED
+256 ALMLKDILKFDVND
-270 FFYEGKYSLLDIF
+270 FFENEEYNFLDIIEAEDDNARF
-283 ESNGDKVGL
+283 KDNS
-292 KNNIEIIEQL
+292 EIIKQL
-302 EKVGASAEKD
+302 EEVGASSEKN
-312 VIMLAGAITL
+312 VLMLAGAITL
-322 NNLLYKIFRSVRAVE
+322 NNLLYKIFYAVRSQQKR
-337 KDINCV
+337 INCV

-358 AIWKGNYE
+358 AIWKGNYQN
-366 KFQELIDE
+366 FQELIDE
-374 KIVIKKNELQCIL
+374 KIVIKKNELQCVL

-412 TPQILKNLVNG
+412 TSQILKDLVNG

-429 DRLYYLDCD
+429 DRLYYLDCNE
-438 KICGYKLNEIVDFWK
+438 ICGYKLNEIVSFWK
-453 ELTDKPTL
+453 RLTENPTL

-478 IKHFLRYEW
+478 IKHFFRYEW

-495 NSSYNDGMLSDD
+495 NSPYNDGMLSDD
-507 GLFIY
+507 GLFFY
-512 EDNNKGFSDFCKNIF
+512 MGNENFENFCKNIF
-527 ENYTSGKNLK
+527 KDYTSGKNL
-537 ENLNDKYELKI
+537 EEILNDKYELKI

-560 KELNIIYI
+560 KELNIFYI

-581 NPYNGYFENITK
+581 NPYNGYFENIIK
-593 NLNNIEKKIEYKW
+593 ILNNIENKIE
-606 KQ
+606 

>member
-38 LTEINFDDLKIFFQD
+38 LTEIKFNDLKTFFQD
-53 ILKKENKNIEDI
+53 ILKKENKNIKDI
-65 SNKGEFSIKYIK
+65 NNKGVFSIKYIK
-77 HKNISLEQVEEFT
+77 RENISLKQVEEFT
-90 QIKNYWNDG
+90 QIKNYWNEE
-99 KLEKLKKQI
+99 KIEKLKKQI
-108 HFSTI
+108 QFSTI

-119 IEFLFR
+119 IEFLLR
-125 LKKLLI
+125 LKKLLK
-131 DKKKSGISFFTSI
+131 DKDERGISFFTSI

-160 NIVNRN
+160 RVVNEKN
-166 GNFLNVTNNDL
+166 NDFLNVTNNDQ
-177 LNEDNRQMQFPI
+177 LNEYEPQTQLPI

-195 FVKSNSIL
+195 FARTNNNIL
-203 TFFENRLKIQF
+203 TFFENRLGINF
-214 DDNSQAKYK
+214 NDNNKQSQYN

-242 YGHGVQQSAAAYNI
+242 YGHGIRPAAVTYNI
-256 ALMLKELFKFDTED
+256 ALMLKDILKFDVND
-270 FFYEGKYSLLDIF
+270 FFENEEYNFLDIIEAEDDNARF
-283 ESNGDKVGL
+283 KDNS
-292 KNNIEIIEQL
+292 EIIKQL
-302 EKVGASAEKD
+302 EEVGASSEKN
-312 VIMLAGAITL
+312 VLMLAGAITL
-322 NNLLYKIFRSVRAVE
+322 NNLLYKIFYAVRSQQKR
-337 KDINCV
+337 INCV

-358 AIWKGNYE
+358 AIWKGNYQN
-366 KFQELIDE
+366 FQELIDE
-374 KIVIKKNELQCIL
+374 KIVIKKNELQCVL

-412 TPQILKNLVNG
+412 TSQILKDLVNG

-429 DRLYYLDCD
+429 DRLYYLDCN
-438 KICGYKLNEIVDFWK
+438 KICGYKLNEIVSFWK
-453 ELTDKPTL
+453 NLTENHTL

-478 IKHFLRYEW
+478 IKHFFRYEW

-495 NSSYNDGMLSDD
+495 NSPYNDGMLSDD
-507 GLFIY
+507 GLFVY
-512 EDNNKGFSDFCKNIF
+512 EDNNGFSDFCKNIF
-527 ENYTSGKNLK
+527 KDYTSGEILNKNFS
-537 ENLNDKYELKI
+537 NNYDFDK

-560 KELNIIYI
+560 KKLNIIYI
-568 VVGHGTHLENKRN
+568 VVGHGAHLENKRN

-593 NLNNIEKKIEYKW
+593 ILNKIRNKIE
-606 KQ
+606 

>member
-27 YKIENIEENEV
+27 YKIEGNNLNQNLTTVKYEELN
-38 LTEINFDDLKIFFQD
+38 DFFQTIKD
-53 ILKKENKNIEDI
+53 NNDNE
-65 SNKGEFSIKYIK
+65 KGVLSLKYIK
-77 HKNISLEQVEEFT
+77 HKDITVEQLEEFT
-90 QIKNYWNDG
+90 KIKNYWNDG

-108 HFSTI
+108 QFSTI

-119 IEFLFR
+119 IEFLLR
-125 LKKLLI
+125 LKKLLK
-131 DKKKSGISFFTSI
+131 DNDERGISFFTSI

-177 LNEDNRQMQFPI
+177 LDKDNRQMQLPI
-189 FSNNNI
+189 FSGNNIFTRTNNNI
-195 FVKSNSIL
+195 L
-203 TFFENRLKIQF
+203 TFLENRLGINF
-214 DDNSQAKYK
+214 NDNNSQVKYK

-242 YGHGVQQSAAAYNI
+242 YGRGVQQSAAAYNI
-256 ALMLKELFKFDTED
+256 ALMLKELFNFDTED
-270 FFYEGKYSLLDIF
+270 FFGNEEYNFLDI
-283 ESNGDKVGL
+283 
-292 KNNIEIIEQL
+292 IEIDDDNARFKDNSEIIKQL
-302 EKVGASAEKD
+302 EEVGASAEKN

-322 NNLLYKIFRSVRAVE
+322 NNLLYKIFRSVRAVK

-343 LGFESYSGRVWELLV
+343 LGFESYSGRVWEILI
-358 AIWKGNYE
+358 AIWKKEYGNFSVRE
-366 KFQELIDE
+366 KTV
-374 KIVIKKNELQCIL
+374 KIKKDDLQCVL

-397 LPEYQIGNKEEVIIN
+397 LSEYKLGKKDEITIN
-412 TPQILKNLVNG
+412 TPQILKNVVNEG
-423 NDGLGE
+423 DGLGE
-429 DRLYYLDCD
+429 DRLYYLDCNE
-438 KICGYKLNEIVDFWK
+438 ICGYKLNEIVSFWK
-453 ELTDKPTL
+453 KLTDQPTL

-478 IKHFLRYEW
+478 IKHFFRYEW

-495 NSSYNDGMLSDD
+495 NSPYNDGMLSDD
-507 GLFIY
+507 GLFFYMGNENFEI
-512 EDNNKGFSDFCKNIF
+512 FCKNIF
-527 ENYTSGKNLK
+527 KDYTSG
-537 ENLNDKYELKI
+537 ENLEEFLNDNYELKI

-593 NLNNIEKKIEYKW
+593 ILNKIENKIE
-606 KQ
+606 

>member
-27 YKIENIEENEV
+27 YKIEENNLNQNLTTVKYEELN
-38 LTEINFDDLKIFFQD
+38 DFFQTIKD
-53 ILKKENKNIEDI
+53 NNDNE
-65 SNKGEFSIKYIK
+65 KGVLSLKYIK
-77 HKNISLEQVEEFT
+77 HKNITVEQLEEFT
-90 QIKNYWNDG
+90 KIKNYWNDG

-108 HFSTI
+108 QFSTI

-119 IEFLFR
+119 IEFLLR

-131 DKKKSGISFFTSI
+131 DKKNGISFFTSI

-166 GNFLNVTNNDL
+166 ENFLNVTNNDL
-177 LNEDNRQMQFPI
+177 LNKDNRQTRFPI

-195 FVKSNSIL
+195 FVKNNNIL

-214 DDNSQAKYK
+214 EDVFQVKYK
-223 YICSVLEYLA
+223 YICSVLEYFA

-242 YGHGVQQSAAAYNI
+242 YGRGVQQSAAAYNI

-270 FFYEGKYSLLDIF
+270 FFYEGEYRLLDIF

-292 KNNIEIIEQL
+292 KNNTEIIKQL
-302 EKVGASAEKD
+302 ETVGASAEKD

-322 NNLLYKIFRSVRAVE
+322 NNLLYKIFRSVRAVK

-358 AIWKGNYE
+358 AIWKENYQN
-366 KFQELIDE
+366 FQELIDE

-387 THCLIGDNKL
+387 THCLIGNNKL
-397 LPEYQIGNKEEVIIN
+397 LPQKNIGEKGEVIID

-423 NDGLGE
+423 NNGLGE

-438 KICGYKLNEIVDFWK
+438 KICGYKLNEIVYFWK
-453 ELTDKPTL
+453 ELTGRPTL

-478 IKHFLRYEW
+478 IKHFFRYEW

-495 NSSYNDGMLSDD
+495 NSPYNDGMLSDD
-507 GLFIY
+507 GLFVY
-512 EDNNKGFSDFCKNIF
+512 EENNGFSDFCKNIF
-527 ENYTSGKNLK
+527 KDYTSGEILNKNFS
-537 ENLNDKYELKI
+537 NNYDFDKL
-548 LEDDHKSFYIND
+548 DDYKSFYIND
-560 KELNIIYI
+560 KNLNIIYI
-568 VVGHGTHLENKRN
+568 VVGHGTHIENKRN

-593 NLNNIEKKIEYKW
+593 ILNKIENKIE
-606 KQ
+606 

>member
-27 YKIENIEENEV
+27 YKIEGNNLNQNLTTVKYEELN
-38 LTEINFDDLKIFFQD
+38 DFFQTIKD
-53 ILKKENKNIEDI
+53 NNDNE
-65 SNKGEFSIKYIK
+65 KGVLSLKYIK
-77 HKNISLEQVEEFT
+77 HKDITVEQLEEFT
-90 QIKNYWNDG
+90 KIKNYWNDG

-108 HFSTI
+108 QFSAI

-119 IEFLFR
+119 IEFLLR
-125 LKKLLI
+125 LKKLLK
-131 DKKKSGISFFTSI
+131 DKDKRGISFFTSI

-177 LNEDNRQMQFPI
+177 LDKDNRQMQLPL

-195 FVKSNSIL
+195 FVKNNNIL
-203 TFFENRLKIQF
+203 TFFENRLKIKF
-214 DDNSQAKYK
+214 DENSQVKYK

-242 YGHGVQQSAAAYNI
+242 YGRGVQQSAAAYNI
-256 ALMLKELFKFDTED
+256 ALMLKELFNFDTED
-270 FFYEGKYSLLDIF
+270 FFGNEEYNFLDI
-283 ESNGDKVGL
+283 
-292 KNNIEIIEQL
+292 IEIDDDNARFKDNSEIIKQL
-302 EKVGASAEKD
+302 EEVGASAEKD

-322 NNLLYKIFRSVRAVE
+322 NNLLYKIFRSVRAVK

-343 LGFESYSGRVWELLV
+343 LGFESYSGRVGEILI
-358 AIWKGNYE
+358 AIWKNEYGNFLVRDKTVE
-366 KFQELIDE
+366 
-374 KIVIKKNELQCIL
+374 IKKDDLQCVL

-397 LPEYQIGNKEEVIIN
+397 LQEYQIGNKEEVIIN
-412 TPQILKNLVNG
+412 TPQILKNVVNEG
-423 NDGLGE
+423 EGLGE
-429 DRLYYLDCD
+429 DRLYYLDCNE
-438 KICGYKLNEIVDFWK
+438 ICGYKLNEIVSFWK
-453 ELTDKPTL
+453 KLTDRPTL

-478 IKHFLRYEW
+478 IKHFFRYEW
-487 DHLITSYF
+487 DSLITSYF
-495 NSSYNDGMLSDD
+495 NSPYNDGMLSDD
-507 GLFIY
+507 GLFVY
-512 EDNNKGFSDFCKNIF
+512 EDNNNGFSDFCKNIF
-527 ENYTSGKNLK
+527 KDYTSGKNL
-537 ENLNDKYELKI
+537 EEFLNDNYELKI

-593 NLNNIEKKIEYKW
+593 ILNKIENKIE
-606 KQ
+606 

>member
-27 YKIENIEENEV
+27 YKIEENNLNQNLTTVEYEELN
-38 LTEINFDDLKIFFQD
+38 DFFQTIKD
-53 ILKKENKNIEDI
+53 NNDNE
-65 SNKGEFSIKYIK
+65 KGVLSLKYIK
-77 HKNISLEQVEEFT
+77 HKNITVEQLEEFT
-90 QIKNYWNDG
+90 KIKNYWNKG

-108 HFSTI
+108 QFSTI

-119 IEFLFR
+119 IEFLLR
-125 LKKLLI
+125 LKKLLKDN
-131 DKKKSGISFFTSI
+131 DKRGISFFTSI

-160 NIVNRN
+160 RVINEKNN
-166 GNFLNVTNNDL
+166 DFLNVTNNDL
-177 LNEDNRQMQFPI
+177 LDKDNRQMQLPI

-195 FVKSNSIL
+195 FVKSNNIL

-214 DDNSQAKYK
+214 DENSQVKYK

-242 YGHGVQQSAAAYNI
+242 YGRGVQQSAAAYNI
-256 ALMLKELFKFDTED
+256 ALMLKELFNFDTED
-270 FFYEGKYSLLDIF
+270 FFGNEEYNFLDI
-283 ESNGDKVGL
+283 
-292 KNNIEIIEQL
+292 IEIDDDNARFKDNSEIIKQL
-302 EKVGASAEKD
+302 EEVGASAEKD

-322 NNLLYKIFRSVRAVE
+322 NNLLYKIFRSVRAVK

-343 LGFESYSGRVWELLV
+343 LGFESYSGRVWEILI
-358 AIWKGNYE
+358 AIWKDNY
-366 KFQELIDE
+366 KNFRDLIGKE
-374 KIVIKKNELQCIL
+374 SVIKNNELQCVL
-387 THCLIGDNKL
+387 THCLIGDNTL

-438 KICGYKLNEIVDFWK
+438 KICGYKLNEIVSFWK
-453 ELTDKPTL
+453 NLTGRPTL

-472 NGVLGS
+472 NGFLGS
-478 IKHFLRYEW
+478 IKHFFRYEW

-495 NSSYNDGMLSDD
+495 NSPYNDGMLSDD
-507 GLFIY
+507 GLFVY
-512 EDNNKGFSDFCKNIF
+512 MGNENFEKFCKNIF
-527 ENYTSGKNLK
+527 KDYTSGGNLE
-537 ENLNDKYELKI
+537 ENLNDNYFNKL
-548 LEDDHKSFYIND
+548 DDDFKTFYIND
-560 KELNIIYI
+560 ENLNIIYI
-568 VVGHGTHLENKRN
+568 VVGHGTHLENKRY
-581 NPYNGYFENITK
+581 NPYNEYFENITK
-593 NLNNIEKKIEYKW
+593 ILNNIENKNE
-606 KQ
+606 

>member
-27 YKIENIEENEV
+27 YKIEENNLNQNLTTVKYEELNV
-38 LTEINFDDLKIFFQD
+38 FFQTIKD
-53 ILKKENKNIEDI
+53 NNDNEEGAL
-65 SNKGEFSIKYIK
+65 SLKYIK
-77 HKNISLEQVEEFT
+77 HKNITVEQLEEFT
-90 QIKNYWNDG
+90 KIKNYWNDG

-108 HFSTI
+108 QFSTI

-119 IEFLFR
+119 IEFLLR

-131 DKKKSGISFFTSI
+131 DKKNGISFFTSI

-166 GNFLNVTNNDL
+166 ENFLNVTNNDL
-177 LNEDNRQMQFPI
+177 LNKDNRQTRFPI

-195 FVKSNSIL
+195 FVKNNNIL

-214 DDNSQAKYK
+214 EDVFQVKYK

-242 YGHGVQQSAAAYNI
+242 YGRGVQQSAAAYNI
-256 ALMLKELFKFDTED
+256 ALMLKELFNFDTED
-270 FFYEGKYSLLDIF
+270 FFGNEEYNFLDIIEAEDDNARF
-283 ESNGDKVGL
+283 KDNS
-292 KNNIEIIEQL
+292 EIIKQL
-302 EKVGASAEKD
+302 EEVGASSEKN
-312 VIMLAGAITL
+312 VLMLAGAITL
-322 NNLLYKIFRSVRAVE
+322 NNLLYKIFYAVRSQQKR
-337 KDINCV
+337 INCV

-358 AIWKGNYE
+358 AIWKGNYQN
-366 KFQELIDE
+366 FQELIDE
-374 KIVIKKNELQCIL
+374 KIVIKKNELQCVL

-412 TPQILKNLVNG
+412 TSQILKDLVNG

-429 DRLYYLDCD
+429 DRLYYLDCN
-438 KICGYKLNEIVDFWK
+438 KICGYKLNEIVSFWK
-453 ELTDKPTL
+453 NLTENHTL

-478 IKHFLRYEW
+478 IKHFFRYEW
-487 DHLITSYF
+487 DSLITSYF
-495 NSSYNDGMLSDD
+495 NSPYNDGMLSDD
-507 GLFIY
+507 GLFFY
-512 EDNNKGFSDFCKNIF
+512 MGNENFENFCKNIF
-527 ENYTSGKNLK
+527 KDYTSGKNL
-537 ENLNDKYELKI
+537 EEILNDKYELKI

-593 NLNNIEKKIEYKW
+593 ILNKIEDKIE
-606 KQ
+606 